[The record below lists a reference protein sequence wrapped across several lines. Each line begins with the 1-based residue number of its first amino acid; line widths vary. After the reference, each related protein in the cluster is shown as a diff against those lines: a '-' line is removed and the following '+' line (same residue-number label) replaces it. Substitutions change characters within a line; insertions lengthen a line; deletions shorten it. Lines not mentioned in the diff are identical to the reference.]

1 MNCDCKATLL
11 AYNNA
16 NQAVATNGVISTPV
30 VLTSGCGIFSC
41 PATTIKKPGTYLINV
56 SANVVAD
63 IIGAITLQ
71 LSNNGILI
79 PAAIAEITA
88 ATTTD
93 VNNINFTYLLTVKK
107 SCECIDNT
115 AVLTLLNTG
124 VPATY
129 NNIVMTVVRV

>member
-16 NQAVATNGVISTPV
+16 NQAVATDGVISTPV
-30 VLTSGCGIFSC
+30 VLTSGYGIFPC
-41 PATTIKKPGTYLINV
+41 PTTTIKKPGTYLINV

-63 IIGAITLQ
+63 TAGVITLQ
-71 LSNNGILI
+71 LSNNGILV

-93 VNNINFTYLLTVKK
+93 VNNINFTYLLTIKK